1 LVPGEA
7 LLQNVAA
14 LSITRP
20 IDLLAGANIAFGAEQ
35 RDEKNYRIRSGDPL
49 CVKGACAQGFPIEA

>member
-1 LVPGEA
+1 MPRSG

-20 IDLLAGANIAFGAEQ
+20 IDLLAGASIAFGVE
-35 RDEKNYRIRSGDPL
+35 RRNENCRIRSGAPL
-49 CVKGACAQGFPIEA
+49 RRGAGARGFPD